1 MIVWLK
7 KALQYKIWKSI
18 FFFLNEIIVIKNHL
32 SLIFSATEGA
42 RYIFYSECFHHLK
55 LVSLNHFISLFS
67 NRICI
72 EKNIYIY
79 MYTLVYIFFS
89 NTNFVRKQGN
99 KMIQGN
105 KFQKMKTIWIKYNIL
120 TSSSSHLYNARTF
133 QIFSSG
139 HLWRTRNNLILLI

>member
-18 FFFLNEIIVIKNHL
+18 FFPKWNYSNQESL

-105 KFQKMKTIWIKYNIL
+105 EFQMMKTFWIKYNIL
-120 TSSSSHLYNARTF
+120 TSSSWHLYNARFF